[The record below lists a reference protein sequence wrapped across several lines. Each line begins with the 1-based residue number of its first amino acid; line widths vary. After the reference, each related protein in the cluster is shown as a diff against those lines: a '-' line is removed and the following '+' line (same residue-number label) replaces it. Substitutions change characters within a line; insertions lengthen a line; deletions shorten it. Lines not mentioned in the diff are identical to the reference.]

1 MYLKR
6 IRVRNWK
13 GIVDLALDLEP
24 GLNVICGPNE
34 SGKSS
39 IREALR
45 CAFMTASRPRGRS
58 PVTAARPWDKP
69 RANPQV
75 GIQFWHDEQLWR
87 LKKVFFGN
95 GSEL

>member
-6 IRVRNWK
+6 IRVWNWK
-13 GIVDLALDLEP
+13 AIVDTTVDLEP

-58 PVTAARPWDKP
+58 AVALARPWDKP
-69 RANPQV
+69 KANPQV
-75 GIQFWHDEQLWR
+75 EIEFWHDE
-87 LKKVFFGN
+87 
-95 GSEL
+95 